1 MGVGNPIDETLGY
14 YLQQHLNEPVINL
27 VAGASNDVIFNNFVY
42 AMTNH
47 KPKVLLYWTYPSR
60 FTHITD
66 YNEDE
71 HENYWDPIGYIIM
84 YSP

>member
-27 VAGASNDVIFNNFVY
+27 GVAGASNDVIFNNFVY

-47 KPKVLLYWTYPSR
+47 KPKGVIV
-60 FTHITD
+60 F
-66 YNEDE
+66 
-71 HENYWDPIGYIIM
+71 
-84 YSP
+84 